1 MRCCHKVMHV
11 KRAAFAA
18 LLALTGVALP
28 GLAAAQ
34 SLRPHVEVPDEPV
47 RSVLFRHCSSC
58 HGIDPYAYHALD
70 NAGWRNLLEA
80 LHPAPATISMS
91 GGDET
96 LLLGFLV
103 EQFGPNTVPFPRSYV
118 PPEVSGLFTDA
129 DARVFL
135 DQVCTECHELRVFR
149 QRHTLAGWRD
159 LILEMRENGAVLADD
174 NVERLAEWLSRV
186 QGVEDR

>member
-1 MRCCHKVMHV
+1 MRCSHKVMHV
-11 KRAAFAA
+11 TRAALAA
-18 LLALTGVALP
+18 LLAVIAVALP

-70 NAGWRNLLEA
+70 SAGWRNLLED
-80 LHPAPATISMS
+80 LHPAPAALRMS
-91 GGDET
+91 DSDEA

-103 EQFGPNTVPFPRSYV
+103 EQFGPATVPFPRSYV
-118 PPEVSGLFTDA
+118 APEVSGLFTDA

-149 QRHTLAGWRD
+149 QRHTLAGWRN
-159 LILEMRENGAVLADD
+159 LILEMRENGAILTDE
-174 NVERLAEWLSRV
+174 NVERLAEWLGRV
-186 QGVEDR
+186 QGEEVQ